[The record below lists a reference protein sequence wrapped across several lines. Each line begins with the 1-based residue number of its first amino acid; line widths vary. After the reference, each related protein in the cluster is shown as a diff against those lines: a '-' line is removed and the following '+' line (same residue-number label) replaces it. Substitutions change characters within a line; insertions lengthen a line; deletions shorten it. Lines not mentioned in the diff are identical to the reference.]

1 MSSCIW
7 GLAFSILKGSARGS
21 SIVPAG
27 CSSVSGALMLP
38 VLLLILLTALPR
50 WWVPLVLPGL
60 PGSQAPLPWEE
71 QRVTGSYSHRYP
83 HQSQGCQIPACH
95 CYRNG
100 RRLTDASVT
109 WGVRTLCHCCSVP
122 CGCGCHYNLEAWITW
137 ATSTAATRVSGAVAS
152 AAATVRLGLQAPS
165 PLSPQFFLFCVF

>member
-21 SIVPAG
+21 PIVPAG
-27 CSSVSGALMLP
+27 CPSVSGAPLPP
-38 VLLLILLTALPR
+38 VLLLTLLTALPGR
-50 WWVPLVLPGL
+50 WVPLVLPGL

-71 QRVTGSYSHRYP
+71 QRAAGSYSHRHL
-83 HQSQGCQIPACH
+83 HQSQRCQTPACH
-95 CYRNG
+95 CYRKG
-100 RRLTDASVT
+100 RRLTDAPVT

-122 CGCGCHYNLEAWITW
+122 CGCGCHYNLEAWIMW

-152 AAATVRLGLQAPS
+152 AATTVRPGLRASS